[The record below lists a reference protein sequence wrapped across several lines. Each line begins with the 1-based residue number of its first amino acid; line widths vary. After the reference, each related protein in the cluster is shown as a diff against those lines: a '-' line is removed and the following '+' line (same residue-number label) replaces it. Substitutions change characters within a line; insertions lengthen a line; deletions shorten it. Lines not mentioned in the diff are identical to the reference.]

1 MAYTMIAERNHQTVR
16 KQRESALIVLANARA
31 MESEGWQVVIQ
42 DGDGGDFDPAQFE
55 ATLAQKFSSWYQIKP
70 RPAVRS
76 EPATAIA
83 DQPEADEFESETL
96 VAAEL
101 AAEEFEAH
109 EMAAEDHD
117 AAAELDTDESE
128 LHEVD
133 EAEFDEADLALD
145 EVEPAEAA
153 FDEVEYDES
162 ELDELELAETEPAE

>member
-31 MESEGWQVVIQ
+31 MESEGWQVVIH

-70 RPAVRS
+70 QPAARS
-76 EPATAIA
+76 EPAAAIV

-101 AAEEFEAH
+101 AAEELEAH
-109 EMAAEDHD
+109 EMAAE
-117 AAAELDTDESE
+117 ELDTDESE

-133 EAEFDEADLALD
+133 ETEFEEAALALD
-145 EVEPAEAA
+145 EVESDDAE
-153 FDEVEYDES
+153 FDEVEFDET
-162 ELDELELAETEPAE
+162 EMDDLELAETEPAE